1 MDFAVPNLML
11 EYTLFIKFYRY
22 GFKTE
27 EQNGGN
33 ENHQGKVE
41 STLDQHVSI
50 LSICLQRSSRKTLF
64 FHHDFANSF
73 SFSSSLSFRREE
85 KIITKVVVKKQ
96 CLSARSLTNYLW
108 NLWITFSNYKKY
120 LPSFHKWSM

>member
-50 LSICLQRSSRKTLF
+50 LSIIYMLTKIEQKGIV
-64 FHHDFANSF
+64 F
-73 SFSSSLSFRREE
+73 SPRL
-85 KIITKVVVKKQ
+85 
-96 CLSARSLTNYLW
+96 C
-108 NLWITFSNYKKY
+108 
-120 LPSFHKWSM
+120 